1 MLRFLSKQVLFDI
14 DIQIKQGKKTAIVG
28 ESGSGKTVLAQGIM
42 QLNPA
47 VVFTGEL
54 CYQGKNVLGQTARQ
68 LQKLRGKEIGMVFQE
83 PMTALNPVMQ
93 VETNGGGINL
103 AFGFRTASKHGQKR
117 WICCVKQGFMNPNK
131 KPLFIRFNYQVTK
144 RQRAMIAMRL
154 RLNQNCWIADE
165 PTTALDVAVQAQI
178 WIYWHNYSKI
188 IR

>member
-1 MLRFLSKQVLFDI
+1 MNIVEINRLNASFPSKQVLFDI

-93 VETNGGGINL
+93 VGKQIVEGINF
-103 AFGFRTASKHGQKR
+103 AFGFR
-117 WICCVKQGFMNPNK
+117 P
-131 KPLFIRFNYQVTK
+131 
-144 RQRAMIAMRL
+144 
-154 RLNQNCWIADE
+154 
-165 PTTALDVAVQAQI
+165 
-178 WIYWHNYSKI
+178 
-188 IR
+188 